1 MQWWRLSGP
10 RWLLRK
16 ESFNATRQAIE
27 AWRACLALPHDQNSP
42 SQFFE
47 HSDVRRIPNDIA
59 LKFVLPINAIA
70 GRYQEPVLA
79 IVAVPKAPVDE
90 NSPFAGVEN
99 QIRTPWKFPTMKAVP
114 ESQ

>member
-1 MQWWRLSGP
+1 LSGP

-16 ESFNATRQAIE
+16 ESFNATRQATE
-27 AWRACLALPHDQNSP
+27 AWRTCLALPHDQNSP

-47 HSDVRRIPNDIA
+47 YSDVRCIPNDIA

-70 GRYQEPVLA
+70 GRYQESVLA
-79 IVAVPKAPVDE
+79 IVAVPKAPMDE
-90 NSPFAGVEN
+90 NGPFAGVED
-99 QIRTPWKFPTMKAVP
+99 QIRTAWKLLTVKAVP